1 MQDQEVLRAGVAR
14 IGRPLVESVVV
25 CRRLSAWAMLVGV

>member
-14 IGRPLVESVVV
+14 IGRPLVESVVAVV
-25 CRRLSAWAMLVGV
+25 CAWAMLVYGF